1 MLFLC
6 SNNVLGEAV
15 SIRGHNE
22 ARRDKCKYSLL
33 NCLKTPESIHV
44 IRALTYEVG
53 VFVDTMNRYVQIQKK
68 TIRYEQDS
76 ILHI

>member
-1 MLFLC
+1 ML
-6 SNNVLGEAV
+6 SEAV
-15 SIRGHNE
+15 AMRACNE
-22 ARRDKCKYSLL
+22 VRLDKCSYSLL